1 MSDLMM
7 NVHTCLTD
15 NTTNTLLYVRSL
27 CQISMSDLMI
37 NVHTCFTD
45 HPPPPL
51 TQFCMSDQYICLND
65 ECTYICY

>member
-37 NVHTCFTD
+37 NVHTRVTVNL
-45 HPPPPL
+45 L
-51 TQFCMSDQYICLND
+51 TACCMSDRYICFND
-65 ECTYICY
+65 EYTHMC

>member
-37 NVHTCFTD
+37 NVHTRVTVNL
-45 HPPPPL
+45 L
-51 TQFCMSDQYICLND
+51 TACCMSHQYICFND
-65 ECTYICY
+65 ECTHMFY